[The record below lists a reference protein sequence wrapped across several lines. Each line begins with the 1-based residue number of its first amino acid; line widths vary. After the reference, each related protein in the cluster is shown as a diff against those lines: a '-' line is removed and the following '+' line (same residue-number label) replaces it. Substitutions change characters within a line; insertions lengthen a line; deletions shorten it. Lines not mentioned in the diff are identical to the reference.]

1 MGGVGIFK
9 IHLRWIKQKELKYI
23 SQLFVVGF
31 VEVTTNRWNEITED
45 KKMEKLNERECG
57 VFWKWKCRRDVH
69 GFVLPENQW
78 EKESESV
85 CDVRETR
92 RRKELGVRL
101 NRGGHQAHV
110 RKLKSASGPNLPLLF
125 YEFTFRGV
133 LKLDWIWIQTYIIV
147 NLSYMFR
154 VQGLDWWEDF
164 IFTVTLT

>member
-1 MGGVGIFK
+1 MKWSNG
-9 IHLRWIKQKELKYI
+9 RKEN
-23 SQLFVVGF
+23 G
-31 VEVTTNRWNEITED
+31 EVKMTE
-45 KKMEKLNERECG
+45 RACG
-57 VFWKWKCRRDVH
+57 VFWKTKWRDVH